1 MSFKIADNPSDL
13 LQQMLVELDEREL
26 RRQIDDPV
34 DAAVAEYVKQLNM
47 PSPPT
52 QRDVLD
58 AVSGLVRHVHC
69 KGLAFRRELPRS
81 QARREA
87 AYLLEASY
95 TGASGRGFSVALS
108 DACDGGADVVLAVL
122 MTLGNAVKMLE
133 RRKFLWVTLTGRLSL
148 LPLESRYRLAEHVWE
163 VWSPHL
169 SKVAALSPG
178 EVAAR
183 LPELVLEYAESD
195 NHVRRLFAS

>member
-1 MSFKIADNPSDL
+1 MSFEIADNPRDL
-13 LQQMLVELDEREL
+13 LQQMLAELDEREL

-34 DAAVAEYVKQLNM
+34 DAAVAEYVGQLSM

-58 AVSGLVRHVHC
+58 AVSGLLRHVYC
-69 KGLAFRRELPRS
+69 KGLAFRRELPTG
-81 QARREA
+81 QVRREA
-87 AYLLEASY
+87 AFLLENCYAG
-95 TGASGRGFSVALS
+95 TGGRGFSVALS
-108 DACDGGADVVLAVL
+108 EACAGGHDVVVSVL
-122 MTLGNAVKMLE
+122 MTLGDAMKAVE

-163 VWSPHL
+163 AWSPHL
-169 SKVAALSPG
+169 SKVAALSPR

-183 LPELVLEYAESD
+183 LPELVLEFAESD
-195 NHVRRLFAS
+195 NHIRRLFAS